1 MLDSLV
7 SELEVAADTLSAADA
22 NQMWA
27 QLQAIA
33 RMLKSAGCQ
42 RRRPGSK
49 TSSANGPVWSSTAE
63 Q

>member
-27 QLQAIA
+27 QVQAIA
-33 RMLKSAGCQ
+33 RMLKRAGC
-42 RRRPGSK
+42 
-49 TSSANGPVWSSTAE
+49 
-63 Q
+63 